1 MQTLKDFILEEGLL
15 YGDDL
20 MLEMS
25 NLSQKDTNLP
35 MIVWIESC
43 RQTKHNVP
51 RLKFENGYSKKLI
64 PKELI
69 PISIDKNNPE
79 ILVDGFR
86 LKIKQKDL
94 DVLKEWIKKHYDD
107 LIGVWNYE
115 ISVGEFVRRIF

>member
-1 MQTLKDFILEEGLL
+1 MKSLSEFIVEEELL

-20 MLEMS
+20 MIEMS
-25 NLSQKDTNLP
+25 NLSQKHTKLP

-51 RLKFENGYSKKLI
+51 RLKFENSYSKKLV

-69 PISIDKNNPE
+69 PISIDKDNPE
-79 ILVDGFR
+79 LLVDGFK

-94 DVLKEWIKKHYDD
+94 DILKEWIKKHYDA

-115 ISVGEFVRRIF
+115 IDIYDFMLNL